1 MRCKLKDYVVP
12 SHGALTTTG
21 VNPNEL
27 YKPELT
33 EYKLALRLRDI
44 ITKWSP
50 CIFLGYNTINFD
62 EKFLRHIFYRNLL
75 PVYQTQN
82 FGNGRLDI
90 LKAVNALHA
99 LQPGIIKLGIKANGK
114 EDRRL
119 ETIAPMNG
127 FQNHLAHDAL
137 GDVYATIF
145 LAKKLQQMHLIF
157 GLII

>member
-1 MRCKLKDYVVP
+1 MALK
-12 SHGALTTTG
+12 
-21 VNPNEL
+21 
-27 YKPELT
+27 
-33 EYKLALRLRDI
+33 LRDI
-44 ITKWSP
+44 IKNGLP
-50 CIFLGYNTINFD
+50 VFFGYNTINFD

-99 LQPGIIKLGIKANGK
+99 LQPGIIKLGIKEDGK

-119 ETIAPMNG
+119 ETIAPLNG

-137 GDVYATIF
+137 GDVYATVF
-145 LAKKLQQMHLIF
+145 LAKKIATNAPDFCCNYLNCLDKNHLLKFIWS
-157 GLII
+157 